1 MEHSIQIAKVRT
13 SNSDSE
19 MADNQVIKLNSC
31 LGKQSPYVQI
41 VVGAGSGFVAGYV
54 FFKVFKVA
62 SIITGT
68 TILAVELCIQTG
80 IITIN
85 WRSSVYLRS
94 LQEEEQSQL
103 PERPRIPDR
112 TPQPEQ
118 RFLTPFSNIRKAIMN
133 SARLSFAFLG
143 GFFIGMGVS

>member
-1 MEHSIQIAKVRT
+1 C
-13 SNSDSE
+13 NF
-19 MADNQVIKLNSC
+19 MAFLVSADSC

-54 FFKVFKVA
+54 FFKVFKIA

-68 TILAVELCIQTG
+68 TILAVELCLQTG

-94 LQEEEQSQL
+94 LMEEEQS
-103 PERPRIPDR
+103 ERPRIPDR
-112 TPQPEQ
+112 FPDRTPQPDQ